1 MVRKRGLSLE
11 ALPAVRLEAP
21 LAVPPLIYS
30 FSISSSGRPVTC
42 IIFCIESPNCFNILA
57 VSIDFCF
64 KPSEKPLYLASISKV
79 DINLYSCLAC
89 SFCFTVCIISSILL
103 VNSLFVLPVLR
114 YSKNS
119 FNSLFSVFL
128 NASAF
133 IITSKRGRDNP
144 PFPYGLFKSGRWFY
158 LETPLVVPLPL

>member
-1 MVRKRGLSLE
+1 M
-11 ALPAVRLEAP
+11 PAVRLEAS
-21 LAVPPLIYS
+21 LAVLPLIYS

-42 IIFCIESPNCFNILA
+42 IIFCIESPNYFNIVA

-133 IITSKRGRDNP
+133 IITSKRGRGTP